1 MLGYVIVLNDSV
13 TPIETTIYKSREK
26 AIKRLYEIRD
36 YLNEKGDDI
45 HCLFK
50 QSPCV
55 VNEDEGFVYRKLSA
69 FRYTDGEKFFTLKTV
84 ASIYEC
90 EIDEEE

>member
-1 MLGYVIVLNDSV
+1 MFGYVIVLHDSV
-13 TPIETTIYKSREK
+13 TPIELTIYKSREK
-26 AIKRLYEIRD
+26 AIKKLYEIRD
-36 YLNEKGDDI
+36 RINEKGDDV
-45 HCLFK
+45 HSLFK

-69 FRYTDGEKFFTLKTV
+69 FRYNSGEKFFTLKTI